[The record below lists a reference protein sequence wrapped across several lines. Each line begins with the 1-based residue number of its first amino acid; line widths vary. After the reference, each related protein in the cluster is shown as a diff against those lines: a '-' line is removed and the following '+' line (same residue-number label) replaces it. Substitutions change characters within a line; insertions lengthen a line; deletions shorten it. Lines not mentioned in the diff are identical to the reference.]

1 MQKKATE
8 PSIRFAGFT
17 DPWERRKL
25 GEIGVITTGSTPST
39 AVANNYS
46 KDGMLWVTPT
56 DISEYV
62 TFETAK
68 RLSKRGQQVARIVP
82 KNTILVTCIASI
94 GKNTMLGETG
104 SFNQQINGL
113 TADAS
118 KYDPYF
124 LLAESVLWS
133 KQMKRNAAAGTM
145 QIVNRTEFSELS
157 TCVPQIEEQRKIGSF
172 ISVLDNLI
180 TLHQRKYEKLLNL
193 KKAMLDKM
201 FPKNGELV
209 PEVRFA
215 GFSGNWKRRKLGE
228 VGKAYAGLTGKS
240 KNDFGH
246 GTGKYVTYM
255 NVFTNPVTSNQELDS
270 IEIDGKQNEVRYGDV
285 FFTTSSETP
294 EEVGMASVCL
304 SSFSNTYLNS
314 FCFGFRLMNIEID
327 LKYLAYFLRSGNF
340 RSKMIRLAQGISRY
354 NISKSKVL
362 ELQLLLPSLQEQQM
376 IGKWF
381 AQLDNL
387 IQLQVKKNERLSNI
401 KSAILEKMFV

>member
-1 MQKKATE
+1 MKANNNS
-8 PSIRFAGFT
+8 PAIRFAGFT
-17 DPWERRKL
+17 APWERRKL
-25 GEIGVITTGSTPST
+25 KDYLVRYDNLRIPVSSSKRVPGPTPYYGANGIQDYVKGYT
-39 AVANNYS
+39 HDGQFILVAEDGANDVKNYPVQYVFGKVWVNNHAHVLQAIESIADNLFFKYS
-46 KDGMLWVTPT
+46 ISQT
-56 DISEYV
+56 DIEPFLV
-62 TFETAK
+62 GGGRAKLNAETMMNIETSAPTK
-68 RLSKRGQQVARIVP
+68 AEQV
-82 KNTILVTCIASI
+82 SI
-94 GKNTMLGETG
+94 GLML
-104 SFNQQINGL
+104 
-113 TADAS
+113 
-118 KYDPYF
+118 
-124 LLAESVLWS
+124 
-133 KQMKRNAAAGTM
+133 R
-145 QIVNRTEFSELS
+145 R
-157 TCVPQIEEQRKIGSF
+157 
-172 ISVLDNLI
+172 LDNLI
-180 TLHQRKYEKLLNL
+180 TYHQRKYEKLANL

-201 FPKNGELV
+201 FPKEGKLV
-209 PEVRFA
+209 PEVRFS
-215 GFSGNWKRRKLGE
+215 GFSGNWERRKLGE

-270 IEIDGKQNEVRYGDV
+270 IEIDGKQNEVQYGDV

-314 FCFGFRLMNIEID
+314 FCFGFRLMDIEID

-401 KSAILEKMFV
+401 KSAFLEKMFV